1 MIPISLCYPFRRTDR
16 QGSRRKG
23 EAVLIASGSQIRAAR
38 AGLGWSQ
45 AELAEHAGNARASG
59 YAATGKAISG
69 GFNFLGG
76 LAGSGAF
83 GSNIASFF

>member
-1 MIPISLCYPFRRTDR
+1 MIATGF
-16 QGSRRKG
+16 
-23 EAVLIASGSQIRAAR
+23 QIRAAR

-69 GFNFLGG
+69 GFNFLGD
-76 LAGSGAF
+76 LASGGAF
-83 GSNIASFF
+83 GSKIAGFF